1 MKQKKVCIKLNNM
14 ALIDK
19 ETIRA
24 EIERRY
30 DDNLKAADQFPS
42 ASHSR
47 ALFSSA
53 AKEDFDILS
62 FLDTLPEQP
71 TQEKEERLDSK
82 KYVRQIVG
90 NEVRYY
96 EIVGKKNQIPTIAEI
111 PSWSYRQTNGL
122 ENIIIDLE

>member
-1 MKQKKVCIKLNNM
+1 MT
-14 ALIDK
+14 LIDK
-19 ETIRA
+19 ETIRK
-24 EIERRY
+24 EIERRREYGKFQY
-30 DDNLKAADQFPS
+30 DHIPVGLAPAHYFKGVVDTLEEVLA
-42 ASHSR
+42 
-47 ALFSSA
+47 
-53 AKEDFDILS
+53 

-122 ENIIIDLE
+122 ENIIIDSE